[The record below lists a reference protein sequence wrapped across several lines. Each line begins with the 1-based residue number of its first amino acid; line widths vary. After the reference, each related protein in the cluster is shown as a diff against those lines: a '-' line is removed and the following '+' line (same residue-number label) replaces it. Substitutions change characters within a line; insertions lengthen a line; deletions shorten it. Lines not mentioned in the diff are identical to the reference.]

1 LLAHVFYARYYAT
14 GVYDEA
20 LFDKTIDFV
29 LKTPANVMPE
39 MQLAN
44 DISKRKALWL
54 KNNKNKFFNSN
65 DS

>member
-1 LLAHVFYARYYAT
+1 
-14 GVYDEA
+14 VYDEA

-54 KNNKNKFFNSN
+54 KNNKNKFF
-65 DS
+65 